1 MKQVISLNGLW
12 QAQGI
17 SPDGNTLSLPA
28 KVPGMIHVDLER
40 EGHLPNM
47 FWRDNAEQCQWVED
61 WTWIYRHTFT
71 LDPSLPLDYC
81 VLEFGGLDTY
91 AEIKINQTFFARTQN
106 AQIPHR
112 FDASKFLHSGENTIE
127 VVFTPYKEHLLGK
140 RMDYAA
146 AFNRSD
152 RVHVRRMQCT
162 FYWDWVNRF
171 ITAGLWRPVTLYCY
185 DRCYLEDVFVY
196 THDLA
201 KTSASLQLRLE
212 TGLRG
217 DLGRSYCRQRRLPTA
232 GDGSAS

>member
-1 MKQVISLNGLW
+1 MKKSVSLDGLW

-17 SPDGNTLSLPA
+17 SPEGESLSLPA

-40 EGHLPNM
+40 EGYLPSM

-61 WTWIYRHTFT
+61 WTWIYRHSFQ
-71 LDPSLPLDYC
+71 LPSDVPLDYC

-91 AEIKINQTFFARTQN
+91 AEIKLNGVFFARTQN

-112 FDASKFLHSGENTIE
+112 FEASKALRHGENTIE
-127 VVFTPYKEHLLGK
+127 ITFTPYKEHIQGK
-140 RMDYAA
+140 RMDYPA
-146 AFNRSD
+146 AFNRAD

-171 ITAGLWRPVTLYCY
+171 VTAGPWRPVTLHCY
-185 DRCYLEDVFVY
+185 DRAFLEDVFVY

-201 KTSASLQLRLE
+201 PTSASLQLRLE
-212 TGLRG
+212 TGIRP
-217 DLGRSYCRQRRLPTA
+217 DLEKEVAVTGRTLLPRRR
-232 GDGSAS
+232 SC